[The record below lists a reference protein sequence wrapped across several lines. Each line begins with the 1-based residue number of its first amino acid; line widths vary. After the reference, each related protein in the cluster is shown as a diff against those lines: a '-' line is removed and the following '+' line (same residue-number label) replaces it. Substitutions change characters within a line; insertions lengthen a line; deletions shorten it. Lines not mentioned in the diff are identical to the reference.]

1 MKITT
6 LRSET
11 TAKIY
16 AWKEAGLTVGFV
28 PTMGALHRG
37 HISLIE
43 EARKSCDIVT
53 CSIFVNPIQFNNSS
67 DLETYPKTIEAD
79 IEKLENAGCDLVFIP
94 DTEEMYPEP
103 VSEKYDFG
111 ALENVLEGAFRPGHF
126 NGVAVVVKRLF
137 DIMIPD
143 RAFFGEKD
151 YQQLLIIK
159 ALVRHDD
166 IPVKIVPCPIIREN
180 DGLAMSSR
188 NARLSEKERAVA
200 PFIYNTLCKAVE
212 MGKTK
217 TVDEIISWGEAQFN
231 GNDNFKLEYFQIADN
246 IELQPVVN
254 KKKSDNARLLVAA
267 WLGNVRLIDNVD
279 INF

>member
-267 WLGNVRLIDNVD
+267 WLGNVRLIDNVN

>member
-1 MKITT
+1 
-6 LRSET
+6 
-11 TAKIY
+11 
-16 AWKEAGLTVGFV
+16 
-28 PTMGALHRG
+28 
-37 HISLIE
+37 
-43 EARKSCDIVT
+43 
-53 CSIFVNPIQFNNSS
+53 
-67 DLETYPKTIEAD
+67 
-79 IEKLENAGCDLVFIP
+79 
-94 DTEEMYPEP
+94 
-103 VSEKYDFG
+103 
-111 ALENVLEGAFRPGHF
+111 
-126 NGVAVVVKRLF
+126 VAVVVKRLF

-267 WLGNVRLIDNVD
+267 WLGNVRLIDNVN

>member
-43 EARKSCDIVT
+43 EARKTCDIVT
-53 CSIFVNPIQFNNSS
+53 CSIFVNPIQFNNTS
-67 DLETYPKTIEAD
+67 DLEAYPKTIEAD

-103 VSEKYDFG
+103 ATEKYDFG

-143 RAFFGEKD
+143 MAFFGEKD

-159 ALVRHDD
+159 ALVLHDN
-166 IPVKIVPCPIIREN
+166 IPVEIVPCPIIRER

-188 NARLSEKERAVA
+188 NTRLSENERTLA
-200 PFIYNTLCKAVE
+200 PFIYNTLCKAAE
-212 MGKTK
+212 MGKTH
-217 TVDEIISWGEAQFN
+217 TIEQIVSWGEAQFN
-231 GNDNFKLEYFQIADN
+231 NNDNFKLEYFQIADN

-254 KKKSDNARLLVAA
+254 KKKSNNARLLVAA
-267 WLGNVRLIDNVD
+267 WLGKVRLIDNVD